1 LSVHRHRADGYP
13 YPVDRGAGV
22 WSGEPTTQGD
32 PLPLTHTRAAFLVTA
47 ASSLAVALSFVP
59 GAGAA
64 VKPTCAKD
72 GVCFTKTVKGATKV
86 ITVTGT
92 SGNDKIVLSNV
103 AAFGNNSLPT
113 IGVNSVK
120 TNVDSSHNAVLVVNG
135 LGGDD
140 QISMPT
146 LSGTNGFVLYG
157 SATLDGGAGNDVIT
171 AANRAD
177 TLIGGAG
184 RDTLDGGAGNDVLRA
199 VDGQADVLHGGLGTD
214 TAQADGV
221 DQLDGIEATA

>member
-1 LSVHRHRADGYP
+1 MR
-13 YPVDRGAGV
+13 
-22 WSGEPTTQGD
+22 
-32 PLPLTHTRAAFLVTA
+32 LTHPLAAILSAAATA
-47 ASSLAVALSFVP
+47 AIAALTLTP
-59 GAGAA
+59 GANAA

-72 GVCFTKTVKGATKV
+72 GVCFTKTFKGATKI

-92 SGNDKIVLSNV
+92 AGNDKIVLSNI

-113 IGVNSVK
+113 IGVNGVK
-120 TNVDSSHNAVLVVNG
+120 TNVSSTHDAVLVVNG

-171 AANRAD
+171 GANRAD
-177 TLIGGAG
+177 ILIGGAG
-184 RDTLDGGAGNDVLRA
+184 RDVLDGGAGNDQLRA
-199 VDGQADVLHGGLGTD
+199 LDGEADVLHGGLGTD
-214 TAQADGV
+214 SAQRDAIDLLDGV
-221 DQLDGIEATA
+221 EA